1 MNHLLSLLYTPVTW
15 MDGWIVY
22 HKVTP
27 KYQNEKEKNQHT
39 YLHLHLVLLLER
51 YQPGRFQ
58 FGGPQHYLAL
68 RDEAG
73 RTLGNDLSRDDTE

>member
-15 MDGWIVY
+15 MDGLIAY

-27 KYQNEKEKNQHT
+27 KCQNEKENNQHT
-39 YLHLHLVLLLER
+39 YLHLHLVLLLEQ